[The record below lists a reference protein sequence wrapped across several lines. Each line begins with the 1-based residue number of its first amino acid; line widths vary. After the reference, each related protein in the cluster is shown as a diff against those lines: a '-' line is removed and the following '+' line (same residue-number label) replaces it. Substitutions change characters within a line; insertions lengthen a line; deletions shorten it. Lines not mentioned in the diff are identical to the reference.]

1 MRLRG
6 SAGAR
11 PGAERAAKPV
21 LRATGM
27 SRRSLLIAG
36 AAVPLAGCDVFDSA
50 DERGPAPTPTQPHPD
65 DLVRARAIEAERALA
80 ELYQAAV
87 AAHPELQGD
96 LEPFADRHLRHIAA
110 IESTVPA
117 SPSGSPTPPSA
128 APTPAGPPEIA
139 TDPDAAVRQLRDAEL
154 AAVEARTVDCLE
166 ARDHRLATVLA
177 SVAACE
183 AAHDRLLRS
192 LG

>member
-1 MRLRG
+1 
-6 SAGAR
+6 
-11 PGAERAAKPV
+11 
-21 LRATGM
+21 M

-50 DERGPAPTPTQPHPD
+50 DEREPASTPTQPNPD
-65 DLVRARAIEAERALA
+65 DLVRARAIEAERALT
-80 ELYQAAV
+80 ELYLAAV

-117 SPSGSPTPPSA
+117 APSGSPTPTSVAQAPAPA
-128 APTPAGPPEIA
+128 APPDIA
-139 TDPDAAVRQLRDAEL
+139 ADPDAAVLQLRDAEL